1 MTMETHSPETSRQ
14 TPLLLE
20 RLVELSHFLGAE
32 HRNLAILGEGN
43 TSAKQDAETFW
54 VKASGSSLGSL
65 KSSDLVQCRFEPLL
79 ALLEQSEPSDA
90 QVDRA
95 LTECRVDAGARRPSV
110 EAMFHAYL
118 LSLPGVQFVGHTH
131 STAVNTILCSPRAR
145 DFAQRR
151 IFPDEVVCCGC
162 ESVLV
167 PYCDPG
173 IWLAQA
179 IRTGVEEF
187 QAKRGNLPRVILLES
202 HGIVTFGAGPE
213 AVKASMAMAVKAAE
227 IFLGASALGG
237 PVFLPDAVVNRIAS
251 RSDEHY
257 RQKALNL

>member
-1 MTMETHSPETSRQ
+1 MTLESNPSNSSCP
-14 TPLLLE
+14 TPSLLE

-32 HRNLAILGEGN
+32 HRRLAILGEGN
-43 TSAKQDAETFW
+43 TSAKQDPETFW

-65 KSSDLVQCRFEPLL
+65 TEGDLVQCRFEPLL
-79 ALLEQSEPSDA
+79 ALLGQSDPSDE
-90 QVDRA
+90 QVDHA
-95 LTECRVDAGARRPSV
+95 LWECRVDADARRPSV
-110 EAMFHAYL
+110 EAVFHAYL

-131 STAVNTILCSPRAR
+131 ATSVNAILCSPRAR
-145 DFAQRR
+145 DFATRR
-151 IFPDEVVCCGC
+151 IFPDEVVCCGT

-167 PYCDPG
+167 PYSDPG

-179 IRTGVEEF
+179 MRAGVEAF
-187 QAKRGNLPRVILLES
+187 QQKHGTNPRVILLES

-213 AVKASMAMAVKAAE
+213 AVKATMAMAVKAAE

-237 PVFLPDAVVNRIAS
+237 PVFLPESVVGRIAS